1 MKGKIENQFGVKMH
15 MQTTENGA
23 NFQMMSLQML
33 NVWSKA
39 LIVSM
44 LEMLDSY
51 FIVFIVHSG
60 ETTS

>member
-1 MKGKIENQFGVKMH
+1 MQ